1 MKLTQKVLI
10 TIGREYG
17 SGGRMIAEALGKDLD
32 IPVFDKNMITM
43 IAEKHGFEEAD
54 LESDDERL
62 SNPFFEPY
70 IAYGVDTASRSS
82 RLYAMQAQIIREEA
96 NKGSA
101 IFVGRCADDV
111 LQNYPCLV
119 NIFIYAPRLDRIKRI
134 MVVEGIS
141 DNLAADKIVRRID
154 KTRRAYYQFYT
165 DQKWGSPENKD
176 LMLNSSALG
185 LEGSVAFI
193 EDFLER
199 LGYLER

>member
-43 IAEKHGFEEAD
+43 IAEKHGFDEAD

-82 RLYAMQAQIIREEA
+82 RLYALQAQIIREEA

-134 MVVEGIS
+134 MRASPTIWPP
-141 DNLAADKIVRRID
+141 
-154 KTRRAYYQFYT
+154 TR
-165 DQKWGSPENKD
+165 
-176 LMLNSSALG
+176 SSA
-185 LEGSVAFI
+185 GSTRPAAPTTSST
-193 EDFLER
+193 R
-199 LGYLER
+199 TRSGAHRRTRTSC

>member
-1 MKLTQKVLI
+1 
-10 TIGREYG
+10 
-17 SGGRMIAEALGKDLD
+17 
-32 IPVFDKNMITM
+32 MITM
-43 IAEKHGFEEAD
+43 IAEKHGFDEAD

-82 RLYAMQAQIIREEA
+82 RLYALQAQIIREEA

-134 MVVEGIS
+134 MVVEGIA

-165 DQKWGSPENKD
+165 DQKWGAPENKD

-185 LEGSVAFI
+185 LEESVKFI